1 MGAAQQGGIFSAPA
15 ILLHPSA
22 RAASGRMPPRG
33 RKKNANR
40 APTKAETVA
49 LIADKADLSK
59 AQVNAVMVAMAE
71 TVEENLK
78 KHRTALIPG
87 LVKVSVT
94 HKAATKAREG
104 INPFT
109 REMTT
114 FKAKAARDVVK
125 VRALKG
131 LKDAV

>member
-1 MGAAQQGGIFSAPA
+1 
-15 ILLHPSA
+15 
-22 RAASGRMPPRG
+22 MPPRG

-49 LIADKADLSK
+49 LIADRADLSK